1 VLGLILVLKG
11 FGTEE
16 HRRGL
21 PPLFR
26 MIRGGGIE
34 TLLTEHEH
42 EHEKIL
48 AHARR
53 GFRANARQL
62 NPRANSWYFFFITEM
77 KTQGIG
83 PVFQVSSLDGALKYY
98 QKVLGFKE
106 DFQFGAYAGISH
118 GDACVHLCA
127 HRFHQRPIGGGTA
140 FVFCDE
146 VDEYF
151 QEIKKNGAIVKVEP
165 ADQPYG
171 MRDFVV
177 LDPDGNQLNFGCGI
191 RPAGVADHT

>member
-1 VLGLILVLKG
+1 
-11 FGTEE
+11 
-16 HRRGL
+16 
-21 PPLFR
+21 
-26 MIRGGGIE
+26 
-34 TLLTEHEH
+34 
-42 EHEKIL
+42 
-48 AHARR
+48 
-53 GFRANARQL
+53 
-62 NPRANSWYFFFITEM
+62 M

-83 PVFQVSSLDGALKYY
+83 RVFQVSDLNDALKYY
-98 QKVLGFKE
+98 KEVLGFKE

-171 MRDFVV
+171 MRDFVL

-191 RPAGVADHT
+191 RKAGVGDHT